1 MDGLATCAATPA
13 GSHTRSAR
21 QFRKRR
27 AQFRDD
33 VEFRAHKDD
42 RAQARI
48 CTVFRELDSLRGALL
63 TGIPIARYKVSVVSH
78 GAEFSRNSGKGTGS
92 MKLGFR
98 QGTASVAVFGA
109 VLLMLVSVDD
119 RVRDRFGDLV
129 GTGGMTPWGDR
140 VGDLGNALMSAIRYQ
155 SIENAPLLIFA
166 AAGAVLVAFMLRT

>member
-1 MDGLATCAATPA
+1 VSDAPV
-13 GSHTRSAR
+13 
-21 QFRKRR
+21 F
-27 AQFRDD
+27 
-33 VEFRAHKDD
+33 VE
-42 RAQARI
+42 
-48 CTVFRELDSLRGALL
+48 E
-63 TGIPIARYKVSVVSH
+63 P
-78 GAEFSRNSGKGTGS
+78 GKGTPP

-98 QGTASVAVFGA
+98 QSIASAAVFGA

-140 VGDLGNALMSAIRYQ
+140 VGDLGNALVSAIRYQ